1 MNYFFFPSS
10 VALNSIIHRV
20 INMKEFTFEGSD
32 IHVTVP
38 GDMFILNTDFS
49 VRFVM
54 VNRRENGKTTPNSP
68 I

>member
-1 MNYFFFPSS
+1 MGY
-10 VALNSIIHRV
+10 RV

-49 VRFVM
+49 IRFVM

>member
-1 MNYFFFPSS
+1 MGY
-10 VALNSIIHRV
+10 RV

-54 VNRRENGKTTPNSP
+54 VTAGKMARRLRILPYDADL
-68 I
+68 